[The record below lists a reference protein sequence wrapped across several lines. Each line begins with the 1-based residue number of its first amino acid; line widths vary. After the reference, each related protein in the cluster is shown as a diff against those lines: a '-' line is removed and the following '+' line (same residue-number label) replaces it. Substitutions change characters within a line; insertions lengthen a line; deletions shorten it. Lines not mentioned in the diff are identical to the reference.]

1 MARHPMSS
9 SWPQLTARTSV
20 CGQSSGLGLQGEDTV
35 RTARTMITTLGL
47 ATTSGGFTGRG
58 ARHRSPQP
66 VEKGRAPGF
75 K

>member
-20 CGQSSGLGLQGEDTV
+20 SGQSSGLAFQGEDTV
-35 RTARTMITTLGL
+35 RAARTMIMDVP
-47 ATTSGGFTGRG
+47 TSQHHDGTPTHGTG
-58 ARHRSPQP
+58 AHSLW
-66 VEKGRAPGF
+66 KGVLAPGF

>member
-20 CGQSSGLGLQGEDTV
+20 SGQSSGLAFQEEVTA
-35 RTARTMITTLGL
+35 RTARTTIMDVPAGQEHDDTPRHG
-47 ATTSGGFTGRG
+47 TGAHSLWRG
-58 ARHRSPQP
+58 
-66 VEKGRAPGF
+66 VLAPGF

>member
-20 CGQSSGLGLQGEDTV
+20 CRQSSGLGLQGEDSA
-35 RTARTMITTLGL
+35 RTARTMITTL
-47 ATTSGGFTGRG
+47 APRTTSGAAGRG